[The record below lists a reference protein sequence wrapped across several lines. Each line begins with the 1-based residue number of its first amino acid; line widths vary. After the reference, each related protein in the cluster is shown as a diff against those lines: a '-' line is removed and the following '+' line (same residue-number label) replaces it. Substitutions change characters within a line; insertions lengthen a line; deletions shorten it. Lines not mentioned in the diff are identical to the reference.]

1 MACETSMKKITMRE
15 IHPPSWPHLT
25 AEVISMLGLGN
36 AEQITLKDWYAT
48 SANNKSVLNLQ
59 MMAEAMAEF
68 DSTSS
73 DPLRN
78 NKVET
83 FNFGGLADRF
93 DQARAADASLTSWSL
108 TNALLDFHLGGSDT
122 EALGGDLAYQYG
134 KTGTLAG
141 LGVTPVQSVLS
152 HAQFGT
158 TPQAL
163 QPLATLHEGLVKL
176 G

>member
-1 MACETSMKKITMRE
+1 MA
-15 IHPPSWPHLT
+15 
-25 AEVISMLGLGN
+25 
-36 AEQITLKDWYAT
+36 D
-48 SANNKSVLNLQ
+48 
-59 MMAEAMAEF
+59 F

-93 DQARAADASLTSWSL
+93 DQARAGDASLTSWSL

-163 QPLATLHEGLVKL
+163 QPLATLQEGLVKL